1 MHERMFDIEV
11 FGIMKHCQRFMRG
24 GDGCGGAL
32 LIFEAEFIHCL
43 CWGDWRKDFCH
54 RDSVLLV
61 VKTMRSKEDEKGDEK
76 IDVKS
81 EEGEKKEMRKF
92 GDDCCNRKN

>member
-24 GDGCGGAL
+24 NGCGRGL

-54 RDSVLLV
+54 RESVLLIV
-61 VKTMRSKEDEKGDEK
+61 LTMKSNKDENGDEK
-76 IDVKS
+76 VKVKS
-81 EEGEKKEMRKF
+81 EEGENKEVRKF
-92 GDDCCNRKN
+92 GDDCWNRKN